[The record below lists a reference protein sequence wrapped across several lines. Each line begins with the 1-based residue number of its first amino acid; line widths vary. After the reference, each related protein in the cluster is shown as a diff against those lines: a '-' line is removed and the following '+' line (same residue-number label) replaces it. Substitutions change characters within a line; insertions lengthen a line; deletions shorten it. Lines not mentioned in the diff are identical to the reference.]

1 MKPYCV
7 TYVES
12 ILREVLVDA
21 AGEEHALDV
30 ARLQME
36 NAEHHHAT
44 DVWNSDWSA
53 EPAPKSP
60 LVNARCFECGELR
73 K

>member
-36 NAEHHHAT
+36 NAKHHHAT
-44 DVWNSDWSA
+44 DVWNSDWFAKPA
-53 EPAPKSP
+53 EKRP